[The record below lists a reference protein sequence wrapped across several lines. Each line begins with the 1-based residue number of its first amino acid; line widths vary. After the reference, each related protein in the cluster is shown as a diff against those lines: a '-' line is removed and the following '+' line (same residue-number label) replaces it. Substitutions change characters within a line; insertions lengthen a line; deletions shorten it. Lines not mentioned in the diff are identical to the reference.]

1 MSRVYLHIGAP
12 KTGTTYMQDRLMLN
26 QAQLAEHG
34 VTIPTKNRF
43 IDADLFHFRAALDL
57 LVERMDG
64 SDVPGRL
71 VTVGHRLL
79 VGESAPYAD
88 GTSDRAAHQGA

>member
-1 MSRVYLHIGAP
+1 MRLRGLDAP
-12 KTGTTYMQDRLMLN
+12 ADVAVVGWDAVGLGSSLVPSLTSVAPDTV
-26 QAQLAEHG
+26 ALAD
-34 VTIPTKNRF
+34 T
-43 IDADLFHFRAALDL
+43 ALDL